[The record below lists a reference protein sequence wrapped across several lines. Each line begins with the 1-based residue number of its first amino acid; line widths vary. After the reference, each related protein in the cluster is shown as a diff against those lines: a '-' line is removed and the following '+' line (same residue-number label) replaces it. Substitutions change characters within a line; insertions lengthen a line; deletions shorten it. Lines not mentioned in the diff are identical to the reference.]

1 MGGRGDPGALNHTQP
16 GFLGGLVCWALL
28 PPFIIL
34 SLFPE
39 GNFLLKA
46 HKAFPGCGTT
56 APIRLRAL
64 GLGCAP
70 FPDSRSPGMS
80 TTPSVPSLCVF
91 GFPGLLVQERP
102 ARTLVPCSF
111 RFFISYFQFMCK
123 W

>member
-1 MGGRGDPGALNHTQP
+1 MTRMPGGRGAGGGGRGDPGALGHTQP

-34 SLFPE
+34 SPFPE
-39 GNFLLKA
+39 GDFLPKA

-70 FPDSRSPGMS
+70 FSAGALGAPG
-80 TTPSVPSLCVF
+80 
-91 GFPGLLVQERP
+91 
-102 ARTLVPCSF
+102 
-111 RFFISYFQFMCK
+111 
-123 W
+123 